1 MAATMN
7 TIDTET
13 DVTAT
18 EAIGMMIVEFK
29 GTMKRAGM
37 GVGVGH
43 EAKEVKEKEKEKTV
57 AKIGD
62 IVMKS

>member
-1 MAATMN
+1 MSM
-7 TIDTET
+7 IDTET
-13 DVTAT
+13 DATAT

-29 GTMKRAGM
+29 GTMKRAGI

-43 EAKEVKEKEKEKTV
+43 EEKEAMEKEKEKTV